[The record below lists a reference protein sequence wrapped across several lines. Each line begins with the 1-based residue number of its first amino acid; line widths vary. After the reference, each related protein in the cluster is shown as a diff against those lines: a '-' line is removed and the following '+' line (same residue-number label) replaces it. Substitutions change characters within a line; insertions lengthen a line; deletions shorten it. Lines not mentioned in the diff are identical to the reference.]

1 MDKAQAINAFWN
13 GFDLPAYDAYTV
25 PQNIS
30 LPYITYEV
38 STAELD
44 EPVLLS
50 ASLWYRDTSWKAIT
64 EKTEEIAE
72 YIKRMTPIK
81 VDNGRVF
88 ITKGSPFSQRM
99 DEPDDA
105 TIRRI
110 LLYVNVEYLTN
121 Y

>member
-13 GFDLPAYDAYTV
+13 SFDLPAYDEYTV
-25 PQNIS
+25 PQNIA

-38 STAELD
+38 NTAELD
-44 EPVLLS
+44 EPVILT
-50 ASLWYRDTSWKAIT
+50 ANLWYRDSGWKAIT

-81 VDNGRVF
+81 VENGRVF
-88 ITKGSPFSQRM
+88 ISKGDPFAQRL
-99 DEPDDA
+99 DEPDDS
-105 TIRRI
+105 TIRRM
-110 LLYVNVEYLTN
+110 LLYIYVEFLTN